1 VIDRRT
7 FLAGTG
13 AVLLGAPLA
22 AEGQQ
27 AGTTPRVVVQ
37 WGLPLDRELAV
48 RMVGA
53 FDTGLHD
60 LGWENGSNIRVE
72 HRGSDGTVG
81 QLQTAAAQVVA
92 SRPDVIV
99 VGGTVGAV
107 TMHKATTA
115 LPVVFFAVGVPV
127 EIGLVASLS
136 RPGGNMT
143 GVTFE
148 AATETYGKRLQLL
161 KNIVPTL
168 VRVGILY
175 AIGDPNVDHARQASE
190 AAAASLGIQLQP
202 VGVRDAGELP
212 DAFPKIKRDAQA
224 VLVVAGVLTSTN
236 SQRIAELT
244 LANRIPSCGA
254 FKDTVVFGGL
264 MSYGPDLVQ
273 IVRQAVP
280 YVDKILKGAKP
291 GDLPVEEPTKF
302 ELVINLKTA
311 KALGLTIPP
320 SLLQRADEI
329 IQ

>member
-1 VIDRRT
+1 MNRRT
-7 FLAGTG
+7 FLTMLGGTI
-13 AVLLGAPLA
+13 LA
-22 AEGQQ
+22 APMTAETQQ
-27 AGTTPRVVVQ
+27 AAKTPRVVVQ
-37 WGLPLDRELAV
+37 WGLPFDRELAV
-48 RMVGA
+48 HMVGA

-60 LGWENGSNIRVE
+60 LGWDNGRNIRVE

-92 SRPDVIV
+92 SRPDLIV

-107 TMHKATTA
+107 AMHKATTA
-115 LPVVFFAVGVPV
+115 LPVVFLAVGVPV

-136 RPGGNMT
+136 RPGSNMT

-148 AATETYGKRLQLL
+148 AATETHGKRLQLL
-161 KNIVPTL
+161 KAVVPTL
-168 VRVGILY
+168 VRVGMLY
-175 AIGDPNVDHARQASE
+175 AIGDPNVDPARQASE

-202 VGVRDAGELP
+202 VGVRNASELP
-212 DAFPKIKRDAQA
+212 DAFAKIKRDAQA

-254 FKDTVVFGGL
+254 FSDTVVFGGL

-280 YVDKILKGAKP
+280 YVFNILKGAKP
-291 GDLPVEEPTKF
+291 ADLPVEQPTKF
-302 ELVINLKTA
+302 DLVINMRTA
-311 KALGLTIPP
+311 KALGLTIPQ
-320 SLLQRADEI
+320 SLLLRADQLIE
-329 IQ
+329 